1 MQLSRHE
8 ENKTT
13 LSGNWNLETTT
24 RLQLAWLNA
33 IAMNHKLPD
42 SIRFMDGM
50 SGKKYRNLINNL
62 VGSTPDAR
70 YLEVGSWAGSTA
82 CSAIWGNQVTAT
94 CIDNWSE
101 FGGPKNAFMSNIR
114 SSMNDKVKF
123 TFIEKDF
130 RQVDYNNIG
139 KFNIYMFDGP
149 HSEQDQYDGIVIA
162 QPALDDTFTL
172 IVDDWN
178 FPQVRIGTD
187 RAIRSLGLNVLA
199 DITIFSHLD
208 NGHPAIAGQNS
219 DWHNGYYIAVVSKGN
234 V

>member
-1 MQLSRHE
+1 MQLSTKE
-8 ENKTT
+8 ESKIVLT
-13 LSGNWNLETTT
+13 GNWLTESTS
-24 RLQLAWLNA
+24 RLQIAWFNA

-82 CSAIWGNQVTAT
+82 CSAIWGNSAKIT

-101 FGGPKNAFMSNIR
+101 FGGPKQAFMSNVN
-114 SSMNDKVKF
+114 SCLNDKIKF

-130 RQVDYNNIG
+130 RQVNYSNIG
-139 KFNIYMFDGP
+139 KYNIYMFDGP

-162 QPALDDTFTL
+162 QPALDDVFTL
-172 IVDDWN
+172 VVDDWN
-178 FPQVRIGTD
+178 FPQVRVGTE
-187 RAIRSLGLNVLA
+187 RAIKDLSLNVIA
-199 DITIFSHLD
+199 DINILSHLD

-219 DWHNGYYIAVVSKGN
+219 DWHNGYYIAVVKKTM
-234 V
+234 